1 MKLSRREVPIYG
13 QAKVFALIP
22 SVQEEEVFVVLDG
35 STLLHVLQTKVHN
48 MLYFIVPGH
57 NQPEMV
63 RVRAY
68 IFTDDGVMCV
78 GVSHLTYMEDDAQ
91 ELAEYLVT
99 HSDCL
104 STTEHRLL
112 IGRYGLNDNSA
123 RADMDQR
130 VTLALANLH
139 TPHNLL
145 GQPSQESLLHV
156 CVRLGFV
163 SASEFLLCQPGA
175 LMIICSANQDGE
187 TPLQLAQQTNQHTLI
202 KLFKQP
208 PNPLATPLAGVSQVW
223 AGKSHLLR
231 FSHASG
237 MLSLSVCVSESCPT
251 TQTLQ
256 SSILLLQE
264 CVKDSALLNKIKGL
278 KVDTERRAESDTL
291 FSYSGSPYSLLHNVW
306 FNNSIQD
313 EDEELLSS
321 DDSDGLTHTDSTT
334 SSLTD
339 SSVTITNSINT
350 LQAGEDQESFDSFEF
365 ESDSTASEQDSPVQD
380 KLPICSPQDEPF
392 PFSDEETSTEIRCMW
407 CNKSEEEEKE
417 KFIPTSKSETEK
429 YKVSRTLSFLRSRM
443 VNTKIKNKV
452 NAEVSSALH
461 QLCSPQQPVE
471 AACEVCEG
479 ADSDEPQQ
487 CTYCSMII
495 HKTCCDSAPL
505 CVKNPHQA
513 LLKSTDSSILLYSSS
528 QSSPSLFLVN
538 DSNTMSHRK
547 RSNSEGCGYDFTLR
561 KSKSFIGCSSGNP
574 TSNSTDSSAH
584 ISLDYSAES
593 WSAVVDT
600 EFSRTLDREVVKRQE
615 IIYELMQT
623 EFHHIQTLSVMADVL
638 RRGLLEEVQLEQ
650 DVIAHIFPRLD
661 ELLAL
666 HRNFLVDMETRQRVS
681 VHPGMHKNYIIRQI
695 GDILCQQFAGRNA
708 SQMIELYGDF
718 CSRHPEALK
727 IYKQLLQSNRKLQ
740 LFLRQQSTNSVI
752 KRREI
757 PEFLLLVTQRITKYP
772 VLIERLLQHTDDGS
786 AERYDIAVA
795 LEGLRGVIEEV
806 ERCVG
811 DYERAKKL
819 QDIISRLDN
828 KSCTRLKNGEIF
840 SKQDLQKTHRTLTH
854 SSALTC
860 RTTSG
865 RLKDVLALLLTDVLA
880 FLQEKEQKFVFAAL
894 EQKSSV
900 MPLRRLIVRE
910 IANQERGLFLISG
923 DCSVGPE
930 MYEIHTQTREER
942 NMWMTLLRQAA
953 DSLPDDQTKKN
964 EGEIKVKKIQKLQE
978 ALFSL
983 DLQLCSVIE
992 EKLKICRG
1000 TGRWCLATCRLLVQ
1014 PHPENTPQGVTLLSD
1029 AQEEVVK
1036 LAITLLTW
1044 LFPCIWSPSNHDNFG
1059 QERAIYNEQNLPSR
1073 SRRSAVVGTGVGP
1086 LTVAPISPAYQ
1097 TYLKV
1102 ADGVHNLIHILYSLQ
1117 AAIIIQDSC
1126 FEVQNLLL
1134 LEGEAPPQT
1143 LTSDYDVKRQQSFEC
1158 GVVGGTEAVKE
1169 LEQRER
1175 EHAELTDRLAKEKEQ
1190 FEEELRLFEEKMSKL
1205 REEEKRVNE
1214 ERERFKEEGK
1224 KVQKERKS
1232 LETQIR
1238 LIRHNSNHRQGIL
1251 PSIISQEK

>member
-1 MKLSRREVPIYG
+1 MKLSRKEVPIYG

-22 SVQEEEVFVVLDG
+22 SVQEEEVFVVLEG
-35 STLLHVLQTKVHN
+35 STLLHVLQTRVHS

-57 NQPEMV
+57 NQSEMV

-68 IFTDDGVMCV
+68 IFTDDAVMCV
-78 GVSHLTYMEDDAQ
+78 GVSSLTYMEDDAQ

-104 STTEHRLL
+104 STTEHRDL
-112 IGRYGLNDNSA
+112 IDRYGLKDSSTQA
-123 RADMDQR
+123 EMDER

-145 GQPSQESLLHV
+145 GQSAQESLLHV

-175 LMIICSANQDGE
+175 LMTIRSANQDGD
-187 TPLQLAQQTNQHTLI
+187 TPLQLAQQTNQHALI
-202 KLFKQP
+202 KLLKNP
-208 PNPLATPLAGVSQVW
+208 PNPLATPLAGVSHVW

-237 MLSLSVCVSESCPT
+237 MLSLSVCVSESSCT

-256 SSILLLQE
+256 SSILLLRD
-264 CVKDSALLNKIKGL
+264 CVRDSALLNKIKGL
-278 KVDTERRAESDTL
+278 KVDTERRAESNTV

-306 FNNSIQD
+306 LNNTSQD

-321 DDSDGLTHTDSTT
+321 DDSDGLTTRTDSTT

-350 LQAGEDQESFDSFEF
+350 LQAGEDQTIYPQDSFDSF
-365 ESDSTASEQDSPVQD
+365 ESDSTASEQDFPIQD
-380 KLPICSPQDEPF
+380 KLPICSPQDELF
-392 PFSDEETSTEIRCMW
+392 PINDEETSTDIRSMW
-407 CNKSEEEEKE
+407 YSKSEEEEKE
-417 KFIPTSKSETEK
+417 KFIPTTKSETEK

-443 VNTKIKNKV
+443 VNSKIKSKV
-452 NAEVSSALH
+452 NSEVSTALH
-461 QLCSPQQPVE
+461 QLCPPKQPVK

-479 ADSDEPQQ
+479 ADSDEPQE

-495 HKTCCDSAPL
+495 HKTCCGSAPL
-505 CVKNPHQA
+505 CLKNPNQA
-513 LLKSTDSSILLYSSS
+513 LLKCADSSILLYSSS
-528 QSSPSLFLVN
+528 HSSPSLSLVN
-538 DSNTMSHRK
+538 NNTTVSHRK
-547 RSNSEGCGYDFTLR
+547 RSNSEGCGHDFALR
-561 KSKSFIGCSSGNP
+561 KSKSLIGHSSGSP
-574 TSNSTDSSAH
+574 TSSELIDSDDSSARV
-584 ISLDYSAES
+584 SFDFSAES
-593 WSAVVDT
+593 WSAVVET
-600 EFSRTLDREVVKRQE
+600 EFSRTLDKEVVKRQE

-623 EFHHIQTLSVMADVL
+623 EFHHVQTLSVMADVL
-638 RRGLLEEVQLEQ
+638 RPGLLEEVQLEPDTIGQ
-650 DVIAHIFPRLD
+650 IFPRLD

-666 HRNFLVDMETRQRVS
+666 HRNFLKDMETRQWAS
-681 VHPGMHKNYIIRQI
+681 IHPGSHKNYIIRQI
-695 GDILCQQFAGRNA
+695 GDILRQQFSGSNA

-718 CSRHPEALK
+718 CSHHTEALK
-727 IYKQLLQSNRKLQ
+727 VYKQQLQSNRKLQ
-740 LFLRQQSTNSVI
+740 LFLRQLSTNSVI

-772 VLIERLLQHTDDGS
+772 VLVERLLQHTDDGS
-786 AERYDIAVA
+786 AERYDVAVS
-795 LEGLRGVIEEV
+795 LEGLRGLIEEV
-806 ERCVG
+806 ERRVG

-840 SKQDLQKTHRTLTH
+840 GKQDLQKTHRTLTH
-854 SSALTC
+854 SSVLTC

-865 RLKDVLALLLTDVLA
+865 RLRDVLALLLTDVLA

-894 EQKSSV
+894 EQKPSV

-910 IANQERGLFLISG
+910 IANQEKGLFLISG

-930 MYEIHTQTREER
+930 MYEIHTQSREER
-942 NMWMTLLRQAA
+942 NTWMTLLRQATE
-953 DSLPDDQTKKN
+953 SLPDDQTKKN

-992 EKLKICRG
+992 EKLRICRG
-1000 TGRWCLATCRLLVQ
+1000 TGKWSLATCRLLVQ

-1036 LAITLLTW
+1036 LAITLLSW
-1044 LFPCIWSPSNHDNFG
+1044 LFPCIWAPSNHDSFD
-1059 QERAIYNEQNLPSR
+1059 QERANYKECNLPVR
-1073 SRRSAVVGTGVGP
+1073 SRRSALVGTGVGP
-1086 LTVAPISPAYQ
+1086 LAIAPISPAHQ
-1097 TYLKV
+1097 TFLKV
-1102 ADGVHNLIHILYSLQ
+1102 AEGVHNLIHILYSLQ

-1126 FEVQNLLL
+1126 FEVQNVLL
-1134 LEGEAPPQT
+1134 LEGEAPPPSR
-1143 LTSDYDVKRQQSFEC
+1143 TSDYDVKRSLD
-1158 GVVGGTEAVKE
+1158 GGTVAVQQKE

-1175 EHAELTDRLAKEKEQ
+1175 EHAELMDRLVKEEEQ
-1190 FEEELRLFEEKMSKL
+1190 FEEELWLFEENMRKL
-1205 REEEKRVNE
+1205 REEEKRVKE
-1214 ERERFKEEGK
+1214 ERERLKEEGK
-1224 KVQKERKS
+1224 KLVKERKS

-1238 LIRHNSNHRQGIL
+1238 LIQHDSNH
-1251 PSIISQEK
+1251 